1 MPSSDNSNNNPPD
14 ASRRAPEAPLEALR
28 HNAQILEMLT
38 AVVGTA
44 TAEITKAQRES
55 TEALL
60 AGVESR
66 LSRMEKLGQEQTA
79 LLRTVLARPAD
90 PASAAEPV
98 PRQVLQ
104 MERAMLWTWEAARE
118 GPQALRLPRPSIIG
132 RALYDLQHVAA
143 APYEGSYPAEIYI
156 TISVSGRHHLSA
168 VAGRF
173 VDAYNRGKKRAMA
186 AKINEHL
193 EPRFEALSNRSRGR
207 YYADNAGDRR
217 SLTTRGCSVF
227 ANWPRWDARDDD
239 LTGYGPSPS
248 GSPAPA
254 PAGGTSAT

>member
-44 TAEITKAQRES
+44 KAEITKAQ
-55 TEALL
+55 L
-60 AGVESR
+60 ADVESR

-98 PRQVLQ
+98 PWQVLQ
-104 MERAMLWTWEAARE
+104 MERSMLWSFEAGRD
-118 GPQALRLPRPSIIG
+118 GIQSLRLPRPSIIG
-132 RALYDLQHVAA
+132 RTLYDLQQEAA
-143 APYEGSYPAEIYI
+143 DYEGSTPADIYQ
-156 TISVSGRHHLSA
+156 TISAKGPHHLSA
-168 VAGRF
+168 PATTYVAR
-173 VDAYNRGKKRAMA
+173 YRAGETGAMSG
-186 AKINEHL
+186 KINIHM
-193 EPRFEALSNRSRGR
+193 EPRFKVLAKPTNRPNYAEHSRTVR
-207 YYADNAGDRR
+207 Y
-217 SLTTRGCSVF
+217 LTGHGIKIF
-227 ANWPRWDARDDD
+227 HNWPHWDARDDD
-239 LTGYGPSPS
+239 LTGDGPSPS

-254 PAGGTSAT
+254 GGTGAT

>member
-98 PRQVLQ
+98 PWQVLQ
-104 MERAMLWTWEAARE
+104 MERSMLWSFEAGRD
-118 GPQALRLPRPSIIG
+118 GIQSLRLPRPSIIG
-132 RALYDLQHVAA
+132 RALYDLQQVAA
-143 APYEGSYPAEIYI
+143 ASYKGSSPAEIYI
-156 TISVSGRHHLSA
+156 TISVNGRHHLSE
-168 VAGRF
+168 VARGR
-173 VDAYNRGKKRAMA
+173 VDRYQAGEKRAMSG
-186 AKINEHL
+186 KINEHL
-193 EPRFEALSNRSRGR
+193 GPRFDALSNLRDGR
-207 YYADNAGDRR
+207 NYAENFGNLR
-217 SLTTRGCSVF
+217 SLTARGSRVF
-227 ANWPRWDARDDD
+227 ANWPHWDARDDD
-239 LTGYGPSPS
+239 LTGDGPSPS

-254 PAGGTSAT
+254 GGTGTT

>member
-132 RALYDLQHVAA
+132 RALYDLQMAA
-143 APYEGSYPAEIYI
+143 ATYQGSSPAEIYI
-156 TISVSGRHHLSA
+156 TISVNGRHHLSE
-168 VAGRF
+168 VARGR
-173 VDAYNRGKKRAMA
+173 VDRYQAGETRAMSG
-186 AKINEHL
+186 KINEHL
-193 EPRFEALSNRSRGR
+193 GPRFDALSNRRDGR
-207 YYADNAGDRR
+207 NYAENIRNRR
-217 SLTTRGCSVF
+217 SLTKRGSRVF
-227 ANWPRWDARDDD
+227 ANWPNWDALDDD

-254 PAGGTSAT
+254 PAGGTGTN